1 MRVEGDKEERAR
13 SRKAAGRHTA
23 FVRSA
28 QYAPSAYADHRGAR
42 RPPLS
47 SLVV

>member
-28 QYAPSAYADHRGAR
+28 QYAPSAYADRRGAR
-42 RPPLS
+42 RPRLS